1 MCFGQKDVFFVK
13 ISEYIS
19 NEKDKMKS
27 KPFGQRLAYYWDYY
41 KWHILV
47 ALLALVLLGHTV
59 SAKLTQK
66 DVILNGILID
76 GTAPLELP
84 AAVQSF
90 YEVNGID
97 SQKQE
102 MILDTGLALNSG
114 VPSVVANTYQ
124 AIHAR
129 VGAQDADFVMGYE
142 YAIQRLS
149 YDTSHMFADL
159 REIFSAE
166 ILANWEGSIY
176 YIDGSVLS
184 QIADADFEEIILPDP
199 FQPENMKDPI
209 PVALDVSS
217 CTAFSSVYYSP
228 DRPVYISVVSNAP
241 NRELTARFIE
251 FLLS

>member
-1 MCFGQKDVFFVK
+1 
-13 ISEYIS
+13 
-19 NEKDKMKS
+19 MKS
-27 KPFGQRLAYYWDYY
+27 KPFRQRLSYFWDYY
-41 KWHILV
+41 KWYILV

-76 GTAPLELP
+76 GMAPLEVP

-90 YEVNGID
+90 YDANGID

-102 MILDTGLALNSG
+102 MVLDTGLALDSG
-114 VPSVVANTYQ
+114 MPSVVANTYQ
-124 AIHAR
+124 VIHAR
-129 VGAQDADFVMGYE
+129 VGAQDADFIMGYE
-142 YAIQRLS
+142 YAIQRLA
-149 YDTSHMFADL
+149 YDSSHMFADL
-159 REIFSAE
+159 RELFSAE
-166 ILANWEGSIY
+166 TLAGWEGSIY

-184 QIADADFEEIILPDP
+184 LIAGAGFEEIPLPDP
-199 FQPENMKDPI
+199 FQPEDMTDPI
-209 PVALDVSS
+209 PVALDVSA
-217 CTAFSSVYYSP
+217 CAAFSSVYYSS